1 MRANK
6 GHGVD
11 FLTQPISWNVA
22 DTRWV
27 GTVVRSKQGCIAQMV
42 SLDLAPV
49 AHVQPMQQMTMFGLA
64 MINTL

>member
-1 MRANK
+1 
-6 GHGVD
+6 
-11 FLTQPISWNVA
+11 
-22 DTRWV
+22 
-27 GTVVRSKQGCIAQMV
+27 VVRSKQGCIAQMV